1 MGFHAPFHLVNVYH
15 ILCSARV
22 VHLITMFNLRETPVT
37 THVWSLLKYIL
48 CWVGSLES
56 STATESIDFILR
68 SISLDQLVICSFYA
82 ICRVFSIN
90 VTFHNI
96 LDVYTSYL
104 LPFQAINNI
113 VEWGDV
119 NRLWFDIDLTFI
131 PNVPLRV
138 CSSLVVPSARNYGR
152 ALQHLLRSLRL

>member
-1 MGFHAPFHLVNVYH
+1 
-15 ILCSARV
+15 
-22 VHLITMFNLRETPVT
+22 MFNLRETPVT

-48 CWVGSLES
+48 CWYESLNSLE
-56 STATESIDFILR
+56 ATESIDFILH

-82 ICRVFSIN
+82 ICRVFNIN
-90 VTFHNI
+90 ITFHNI

-131 PNVPLRV
+131 PNVLLR
-138 CSSLVVPSARNYGR
+138 SPFSLVVSSARNHGR
-152 ALQHLLRSLRL
+152 ALQRLLRSLRLYRDSILPYRDSNGRRTFAESESSS

>member
-1 MGFHAPFHLVNVYH
+1 
-15 ILCSARV
+15 
-22 VHLITMFNLRETPVT
+22 MFNLRETPVT

-48 CWVGSLES
+48 CWVGSLDS
-56 STATESIDFILR
+56 STATESVDFILR

-82 ICRVFSIN
+82 ICRVFTIN
-90 VTFHNI
+90 ITFHNI

-138 CSSLVVPSARNYGR
+138 RSLLVVPSARNHGR
-152 ALQHLLRSLRL
+152 ALQRLLRSLRL

>member
-1 MGFHAPFHLVNVYH
+1 
-15 ILCSARV
+15 
-22 VHLITMFNLRETPVT
+22 MFNLRETPVT
-37 THVWSLLKYIL
+37 THVWSLLKSIL
-48 CWVGSLES
+48 CWIGSLDS

-82 ICRVFSIN
+82 ICRVFTIN
-90 VTFHNI
+90 ITFHNI

-113 VEWGDV
+113 VVWGDV

-131 PNVPLRV
+131 PNVPLR
-138 CSSLVVPSARNYGR
+138 SRFSLVLPSARNHGR
-152 ALQHLLRSLRL
+152 ALQRLLRPLRL